1 MAHLDDGVDVQQS
14 DGVMS
19 ESHLQVIVALL
30 TRLEANPTPQLR
42 VDNLHSDAKHLLR
55 NGRIDLLV
63 QALRSKDGDE
73 RT

>member
-1 MAHLDDGVDVQQS
+1 MAHLDDGVDVQHC

-30 TRLEANPTPQLR
+30 TRLEANPPPQQR
-42 VDNLHSDAKHLLR
+42 VDNLHCDTKHFFR

-63 QALRSKDGDE
+63 QALRSIKI
-73 RT
+73 